1 MQSLY
6 KYPDCQYGLLF
17 EDDVIAAPSWYEK
30 LATSLRELDDQR
42 PGKWLCLKLFTA
54 FRYYDWI
61 THIPT
66 LVRSVIFVLASIV
79 IQTLLFHILQVK
91 SLKYPSLIYIIKKFQ
106 FKRSALLRK
115 NDK

>member
-6 KYPDCQYGLLF
+6 KYPDCQYGLVF

-30 LATSLRELDDQR
+30 LATNLRELDDQR

-66 LVRSVIFVLASIV
+66 LVRSVIFVLASLV
-79 IQTLLFHILQVK
+79 IQTLLFRILQV
-91 SLKYPSLIYIIKKFQ
+91 SLINYPSLTYIIK
-106 FKRSALLRK
+106 
-115 NDK
+115 